1 MKFSKNIHCLI
12 HGFSYLYKIEKTY
25 TILHVMSSILAP
37 LQPYINIFMVAKII
51 NELTAQRNLHTL
63 FIYVCITI
71 LLNFSFSIVLSA
83 LNQCKGFHLNQFY
96 KSEKMMFAEKSMSM
110 DFEKIEDPTIHA
122 LLERIRNE
130 SQNGYN
136 MFFLNMFSGQ
146 LISGISSMLTS
157 LLFCIGLFFDSSIS
171 LWIKSIIIGSIA
183 LTVVINYYATKK
195 TNQVNLKMFETL
207 IPFNAKFNFYNDYY
221 EDYNAGKDIR
231 LFGLG
236 EYVAKIQREQN
247 RYLTDLLWETKKKTI
262 KFVFLSSVSS
272 GILDIV
278 IYAFVVYAC
287 LTGNIVI
294 GDITKYVSCIS
305 LFVSTTSGVI
315 SQLQSLFN
323 NNKYLANYFD
333 YLEMPSNN
341 KNGILKNMDT
351 TTCPL
356 IEFKNVSFRYPNTD
370 SYILKQLSFKIYNNE
385 RISIVGANGSG
396 KTTMIKLLCRLYN
409 PSEGNIYLH
418 GKDIN
423 DYDYDFYIKQLA
435 VVFQD
440 FKIFSFPIG
449 QNIAVSDMVDDSK
462 VTEAARK
469 AGLEQLINDMPNGLE
484 TSLYKD
490 FDEGGIELS
499 GGEAQKVALARAIYR
514 DASIVILDEP
524 TAALDPIAENDLY
537 SKFNDVATNKTV
549 IFISHRL
556 AACTFSDR
564 IFVFD
569 NGTIIQ
575 DGRHKDL
582 LNNTQGRYYELW
594 NAQAQY
600 YNVKSKKDARE

>member
-1 MKFSKNIHCLI
+1 
-12 HGFSYLYKIEKTY
+12 
-25 TILHVMSSILAP
+25 
-37 LQPYINIFMVAKII
+37 
-51 NELTAQRNLHTL
+51 
-63 FIYVCITI
+63 
-71 LLNFSFSIVLSA
+71 
-83 LNQCKGFHLNQFY
+83 
-96 KSEKMMFAEKSMSM
+96 
-110 DFEKIEDPTIHA
+110 
-122 LLERIRNE
+122 
-130 SQNGYN
+130 
-136 MFFLNMFSGQ
+136 
-146 LISGISSMLTS
+146 
-157 LLFCIGLFFDSSIS
+157 
-171 LWIKSIIIGSIA
+171 
-183 LTVVINYYATKK
+183 
-195 TNQVNLKMFETL
+195 
-207 IPFNAKFNFYNDYY
+207 
-221 EDYNAGKDIR
+221 
-231 LFGLG
+231 
-236 EYVAKIQREQN
+236 
-247 RYLTDLLWETKKKTI
+247 
-262 KFVFLSSVSS
+262 
-272 GILDIV
+272 
-278 IYAFVVYAC
+278 
-287 LTGNIVI
+287 
-294 GDITKYVSCIS
+294 
-305 LFVSTTSGVI
+305 
-315 SQLQSLFN
+315 
-323 NNKYLANYFD
+323 
-333 YLEMPSNN
+333 
-341 KNGILKNMDT
+341 MDT